1 MADTPGSPK
10 RNLSTEPLPFD
21 ERTRRVLELRRLVR
35 EGLYRPDPHEVAAA
49 MLREWLDTSASTLK
63 ELRPAVETARDRS
76 VAAAALFV
84 VERGTEEAP
93 ASEQIA

>member
-49 MLREWLDTSASTLK
+49 MLREWLDLSELTLDK
-63 ELRPAVETARDRS
+63 PRPSVETPKERS
-76 VAAAALFV
+76 VAAALFL
-84 VERGTEEAP
+84 VEPGAEETA
-93 ASEQIA
+93 AGVQIA